1 MKCTMLKSVIRRFQG
16 APMRCSKSVFG
27 HFSANLPFSAIF
39 PKITSLNDN
48 GRNSAWNRLRTSH
61 ESSPKPSDHTLQHG
75 ALHYW
80 LFDENGCVQGR
91 FCLHAMHAMHA
102 IEFENF
108 FSWFSTKFDLFSMI
122 LNQTQLIRNTHS
134 IWPSASKKL
143 KNYRKLQFILENIGF
158 CDGLERGSRA

>member
-1 MKCTMLKSVIRRFQG
+1 MHDTPVSVDFRQPRGDRRATERRASEG
-16 APMRCSKSVFG
+16 TFG
-27 HFSANLPFSAIF
+27 ISS
-39 PKITSLNDN
+39 
-48 GRNSAWNRLRTSH
+48 GRHS
-61 ESSPKPSDHTLQHG
+61 
-75 ALHYW
+75 
-80 LFDENGCVQGR
+80 QGR
-91 FCLHAMHAMHA
+91 FCLHAMHA